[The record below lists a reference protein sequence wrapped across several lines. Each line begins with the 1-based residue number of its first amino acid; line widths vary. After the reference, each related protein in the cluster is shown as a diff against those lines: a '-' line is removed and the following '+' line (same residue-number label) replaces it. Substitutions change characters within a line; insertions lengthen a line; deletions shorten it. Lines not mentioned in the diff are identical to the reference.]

1 MAIES
6 DMSRQEALDSLTRF
20 GIVPTWDSL
29 GKRVLFRSAVTKG
42 LVIPVT
48 RQYKEKTWPLLIKA
62 LKMNTKED
70 TKHIRDIVKTELRKQ
85 KRI

>member
-1 MAIES
+1 MKS
-6 DMSRQEALDSLTRF
+6 DMSRQEALDWLIKL

-29 GKRVLFRSAVTKG
+29 SQRVLFKNAVMKG
-42 LVIPVT
+42 LIIPVT

-62 LKMNTKED
+62 LKMNDKED
-70 TKHIRDIVKTELRKQ
+70 AKQIRDIVKSELGKQ